1 MGRLRYSIP
10 NSFTALSLL
19 LGLGSIVTTQVG
31 DLEFAAWLIV
41 WCGLLD
47 TMDGVAARV
56 LKATSDFGAEF
67 DSMADLV
74 SFGVAPGVLVF
85 NAGLQ
90 VAGVEVESGQ
100 FWVLLVACGVFVLAG
115 AMRLARFNIGTGT
128 PGRGWFTG
136 VPITAAG
143 GGLISSMVLVLLYH
157 PDTAGVL
164 PLHLYLPI
172 VMFVLA
178 ILMISRLRESRGSQ
192 EHADQYFP
200 VCEYC
205 RNLRLR
211 HFADLPRV
219 PVQHRTFLAHS
230 RHHRRANHPE
240 RPGLEKFHEFD
251 CRCTHRISRL
261 ARRICRLGPA
271 RNQDA

>member
-1 MGRLRYSIP
+1 MCPAMGRLRYSIP

-19 LGLGSIVTTQVG
+19 LGLGSIVTTQIG

-47 TMDGVAARV
+47 TMDGFAARL

-74 SFGVAPGVLVF
+74 SFGVAPAVLVF

-90 VAGVEVESGQ
+90 LGGVEVESGQ
-100 FWVLLVACGVFVLAG
+100 FWVLLLACGVFVLAG
-115 AMRLARFNIGTGT
+115 AMRLARFNVGTGQ
-128 PGRGWFTG
+128 PGKGWFTG

-143 GGLISSMVLVLLYH
+143 GGLLSSMVLVLLYH
-157 PDTAGVL
+157 LDMSSAL

-178 ILMISRLRESRGSQ
+178 ILMISRLRFPKAVVRKSMLINIFQFANIAAIFVCGILRVFPEYLFSIGIFLLVAGIIAGRITR
-192 EHADQYFP
+192 DQ
-200 VCEYC
+200 
-205 RNLRLR
+205 
-211 HFADLPRV
+211 
-219 PVQHRTFLAHS
+219 
-230 RHHRRANHPE
+230 
-240 RPGLEKFHEFD
+240 
-251 CRCTHRISRL
+251 
-261 ARRICRLGPA
+261 
-271 RNQDA
+271 